1 MPLKEVSNG
10 WFVLEENE
18 LDDEKSQMT
27 SCSKART
34 AHESTVG
41 LRFPNGGQSMNRTEV
56 AEVSDG
62 QKKSNRKK
70 RKAEIIE
77 LSSDDEPAQH
87 PQQIVRRNK
96 PENTDG
102 WRQLEAQAD
111 LVMRYAKATAS
122 TKKDRRTSRPRS
134 EVWTRVNDR
143 MLEAALNPVEE
154 TREYRKKL
162 EEETGAD
169 RERLEDR
176 LRIRLRELIAAS
188 EERKRHRA
196 AAHQERMKQLIQEME
211 RQREQRAEA
220 WEERHK
226 QFLQQSARRR
236 DERREQL
243 LQAME
248 RQRKQLA
255 EDLKERMKQLAPVIE
270 EQRKQLTANL
280 EEQMERLAPVIE
292 VQRKQLAADLEER
305 MKQLAPV
312 LEEQRRQLTT
322 NLDEQMERI
331 RPKLEKQ
338 RKQLEAD
345 LEEQRQRLLLQLEA
359 QRKQLMANL
368 QDQSK
373 RLLPAIERW
382 KR

>member
-1 MPLKEVSNG
+1 MEVSNG
-10 WFVLEENE
+10 WFVLQENE
-18 LDDEKSQMT
+18 LDVENSQMT
-27 SCSKART
+27 SCSKTRT
-34 AHESTVG
+34 ARESTVSS
-41 LRFPNGGQSMNRTEV
+41 RFPNRSQTMDRTEV

-62 QKKSNRKK
+62 RKKSNGKK

-102 WRQLEAQAD
+102 WRHLEAQAD
-111 LVMRYAKATAS
+111 LVMRDAKAIALI
-122 TKKDRRTSRPRS
+122 KRDRRTSTPGS
-134 EVWTRVNDR
+134 EVWTRGNDR
-143 MLEAALNPVEE
+143 MLEAALNRVKE

-162 EEETGAD
+162 EEETQAD
-169 RERLEDR
+169 TQCLKD
-176 LRIRLRELIAAS
+176 RIRLRLQELTAAS

-196 AAHQERMKQLIQEME
+196 AAHEERIKQFILEME

-220 WEERHK
+220 WEGRHK
-226 QFLQQSARRR
+226 QFLQESARRR
-236 DERREQL
+236 DERREQFI
-243 LQAME
+243 QATE

-255 EDLKERMKQLAPVIE
+255 AVIKERMKQLAPVIE

-292 VQRKQLAADLEER
+292 VQRKQLTANLEEQMER
-305 MKQLAPV
+305 LAPV
-312 LEEQRRQLTT
+312 IEAQRKQLTT

-331 RPKLEKQ
+331 RLKIEEQ

-345 LEEQRQRLLLQLEA
+345 LEEQRQRLLPKLDA

-368 QDQSK
+368 RDQSK
-373 RLLPAIERW
+373 RLLPAMER
-382 KR
+382 